1 MCGIIGFTGN
11 KQAAPILLAGLA
23 RMEYRGYDS
32 AGIAVVSSDPP
43 RALQLAKV
51 SGKVAGLF
59 EKTQNGAAFPGTCG
73 IGHTRWATHGAPTET
88 NAHPHVSMHG
98 MFAVNHNGIIEN
110 FVPLK
115 QELLAKGYTFKSE
128 TDTEVVAQLLEDN
141 YEGDFQKA
149 VEKVLSM
156 IEGSYAFAIV
166 CKDDP
171 DTLFAVKK
179 NSPLILGKGEGFNL
193 FASDVTALVEHT
205 REVIYMEDGQ
215 YAKVTPDSIEL
226 FAEDGSPLPLVTSH
240 VTLSISAAEKGGYE
254 HFMMKE
260 MMEQPEAV
268 ERTISPRIKDGEIV
282 LDDFSLTREQLLG
295 FRKIMIT
302 ACGSAYYAGLAGK
315 YAIERLCGL
324 PVDVQIASELRYSDT
339 PIDDRCLLIVLSQS
353 GETLDT
359 IAAVKECK
367 AKGATVLAIVNVVE
381 SALTKLADSVLYTW
395 AGPEVAVATTKGYT
409 TQLAVLYLFAVYAA
423 KVLGRLDSEAYAS
436 YIRELQQLP
445 EAVRAS
451 LKLDCDME
459 NMAQYF
465 KDAQHVFYL
474 GRNTDSALAME
485 GALKFKEIS
494 YIHAEA
500 YAAGEL
506 KHGTI
511 ALIEPGTPV
520 VSLCTNEALIEKSL
534 SNIIEVKARGAVV
547 TAVVPAGV
555 PISEEIRGYADR
567 CVEVPALRDIFASIA
582 AVVPLQLLAYHVAK
596 LRGCS
601 IDKPKNLAKSV
612 TVE

>member
-1 MCGIIGFTGN
+1 MCGIIGFTGL
-11 KQAAPILLAGLA
+11 KQAAPIILEGLS

-32 AGIAVVSSDPP
+32 AGMAVISPQNKM
-43 RALQLAKV
+43 QLAKV
-51 SGKVAGLF
+51 SGKVAGLY
-59 EKTQNGAAFPGTCG
+59 EKTDNGAIFPGVCG
-73 IGHTRWATHGAPTET
+73 IGHTRWATHGAPTEV

-98 MFAVNHNGIIEN
+98 QFAVAHNGIIEN

-115 QELLAKGYTFKSE
+115 EELLAKGYTFRSQ
-128 TDTEVVAQLLEDN
+128 TDTEVVAQMLEDC
-141 YEGDFQKA
+141 YDGDFQKA
-149 VEKVLSM
+149 VETVLSR
-156 IEGSYAFAIV
+156 IDGSYGFAIL
-166 CKDDP
+166 CADEP
-171 DTLFAVKK
+171 GTIFAVKK
-179 NSPLILGKGEGFNL
+179 NSPIILGVGEGFNL

-205 REVIYMEDGQ
+205 REVVYMEDGQ

-226 FAEDGSPLPLVTSH
+226 FAEDGSPLPLKTSH
-240 VTLSISAAEKGGYE
+240 VSLSIAAAEKGGYE

-268 ERTISPRIKDGEIV
+268 GRALSPRIKDGEIV
-282 LDDFSLTREQLLG
+282 LDDFRLTREDLNK
-295 FRKIMIT
+295 FTKIVIT

-315 YAIERLCGL
+315 YAVEKLCRI
-324 PVDVQIASELRYSDT
+324 PVDVQLASELRYAD
-339 PIDDRCLLIVLSQS
+339 PFIDEHCLLIVLSQS

-359 IAAVKECK
+359 IAALKECK
-367 AKGATVLAIVNVVE
+367 ARGATVLAIVNVVE
-381 SALTKLADSVLYTW
+381 SAITKLADSVLYTW

-409 TQLAVLYLFAVYAA
+409 TQLAVLYLFAVYTAR
-423 KVLGRLDSEAYAS
+423 VLGRLDDAQYVS

-445 EAVRAS
+445 EAVRDA
-451 LKLDCDME
+451 LKTDCDMA
-459 NMAQYF
+459 NLARYF

-500 YAAGEL
+500 YASGEL

-511 ALIEPGTPV
+511 ALIEEGTPV
-520 VSLCTNEALIEKSL
+520 VAVCTNPALLEKSL

-547 TAVVPAGV
+547 TAVVPEGLPGSDA
-555 PISEEIRGYADR
+555 IKGYADH
-567 CVEVPALRDIFASIA
+567 CIEVPPLRDVFSSIA
-582 AVVPLQLLAYHVAK
+582 AVVPLQLLAYHTAK